1 MAVVSGVWW
10 LTCCLFVWLQ
20 RAEFQAILDKAEN
33 TAEARLCKYRELSAL
48 AHDFVHASKTY
59 GKIIVQESFLPRA
72 YKTIKPGTLLLCLDP
87 LLMTHTNG
95 RELRVLPPRSRSSDG
110 SGF

>member
-1 MAVVSGVWW
+1 LEREYVAAASQRCGGGVWRVVADA
-10 LTCCLFVWLQ
+10 LLQ
-20 RAEFQAILDKAEN
+20 CAEFQAILDKAEN

-72 YKTIKPGTLLLCLDP
+72 YKTIKPGTL
-87 LLMTHTNG
+87 
-95 RELRVLPPRSRSSDG
+95 SSFA
-110 SGF
+110 SIPYL

>member
-1 MAVVSGVWW
+1 MVADA
-10 LTCCLFVWLQ
+10 LLQ
-20 RAEFQAILDKAEN
+20 CAEFQAILDKAEN

-72 YKTIKPGTLLLCLDP
+72 YKTIKPGTLSSFA
-87 LLMTHTNG
+87 
-95 RELRVLPPRSRSSDG
+95 RSPTYDAHQRP
-110 SGF
+110 